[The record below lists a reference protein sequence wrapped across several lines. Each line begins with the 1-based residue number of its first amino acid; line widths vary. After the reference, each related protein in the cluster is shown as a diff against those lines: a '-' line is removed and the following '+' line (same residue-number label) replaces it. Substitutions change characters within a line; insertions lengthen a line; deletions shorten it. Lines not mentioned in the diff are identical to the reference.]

1 MISICK
7 DSNQKDTII
16 VHHLNSDLGLMLKY
30 ENKIQTESAWEADE
44 ILTNVYYH
52 HGLFFASSQIYN
64 AFSARFKV
72 KVYVFELFYPNNPE
86 NQPYDNKNKPPR
98 LDLIGA
104 PFVIN
109 EFMTLEEGV

>member
-7 DSNQKDTII
+7 DSNQKDTIV
-16 VHHLNSDLGLMLKY
+16 VHHLNSDLSLMLKY
-30 ENKIQTESAWEADE
+30 ENKIQSDSAWEAGE

-52 HGLFFASSQIYN
+52 NGLFFASSKIFN
-64 AFSARFKV
+64 ALSARFKV
-72 KVYVFELFYPNNPE
+72 KVYVFELFYPNNPGE
-86 NQPYDNKNKPPR
+86 RYDNKNKPPR

-109 EFMTLEEGV
+109 EFMT